1 MIPALHDVARP
12 PRGSLR
18 PEVTPLNRSLA
29 AALAAVL
36 LLAVPLAGCRNE
48 TQNRIRRSIQDFTNT
63 RMYITVYA
71 YAGEVVFEGLVDG
84 KVTRSSQQLDTGGA
98 GQSTGSY
105 IYWYDERG
113 RYHQTDL
120 PYLLTTYDRGQAADE
135 LP

>member
-1 MIPALHDVARP
+1 M
-12 PRGSLR
+12 
-18 PEVTPLNRSLA
+18 TRSKLA
-29 AALAAVL
+29 WLTAILVL
-36 LLAVPLAGCRNE
+36 VVVLTGCRNE

-71 YAGEVVFEGLVDG
+71 YGGDVVFEGVVDG
-84 KVTRSSQQLDTGGA
+84 KVTRASQELDTGG

-120 PYLLTTYDRGQAADE
+120 PYLLTTYDRGRAADE